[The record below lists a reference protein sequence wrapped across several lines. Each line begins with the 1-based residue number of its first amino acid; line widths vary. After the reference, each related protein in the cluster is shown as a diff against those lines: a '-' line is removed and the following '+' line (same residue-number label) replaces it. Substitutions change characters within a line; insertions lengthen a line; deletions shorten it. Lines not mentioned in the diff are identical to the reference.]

1 MLWRKK
7 IACRINEQ
15 RMLHV
20 SCFQPLLP
28 PQTVDPEGIQD
39 AEKQATGS
47 RWLRCI
53 QRNDCSK
60 PGLVHLPIEGKAL
73 NLLT

>member
-1 MLWRKK
+1 MLWRKN
-7 IACRINEQ
+7 IARRISEQ
-15 RMLHV
+15 RMLQIPR
-20 SCFQPLLP
+20 FQPLLP
-28 PQTVDPEGIQD
+28 PQTVDPKGIQG

-47 RWLRCI
+47 RWLRFY

-60 PGLVHLPIEGKAL
+60 PRLLYLPIEGKVL

>member
-7 IACRINEQ
+7 IARRNSEQ
-15 RMLHV
+15 RMLQIPR
-20 SCFQPLLP
+20 FQPLLP
-28 PQTVDPEGIQD
+28 PQTVDPKGIQG

-53 QRNDCSK
+53 SK
-60 PGLVHLPIEGKAL
+60 E
-73 NLLT
+73 